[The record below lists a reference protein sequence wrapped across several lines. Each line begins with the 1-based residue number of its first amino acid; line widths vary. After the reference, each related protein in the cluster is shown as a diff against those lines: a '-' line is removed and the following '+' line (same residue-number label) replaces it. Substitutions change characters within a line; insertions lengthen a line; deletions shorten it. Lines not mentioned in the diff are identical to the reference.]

1 MNSVQNHSNISKR
14 HNLLPLDKEYSY
26 MQSKGQKQLSEGGAL
41 SQVGYQQSYGR
52 PSKTKQGHIN
62 ISEMVSAH
70 HKNGMMHRNQNMI
83 VADKIYTDGA
93 SNHSNGIV
101 SHNSNEFAFIPMV
114 PQLDSKNNYNKI
126 CDTSINSLEHKNLLD
141 IDQSS

>member
-1 MNSVQNHSNISKR
+1 
-14 HNLLPLDKEYSY
+14 
-26 MQSKGQKQLSEGGAL
+26 
-41 SQVGYQQSYGR
+41 
-52 PSKTKQGHIN
+52 
-62 ISEMVSAH
+62 MVSAH
-70 HKNGMMHRNQNMI
+70 HKNGMMQANQNNMI

-93 SNHSNGIV
+93 SNHSNGII
-101 SHNSNEFAFIPMV
+101 SHSSNEFAFIQNMV